1 MNLNIL
7 VRGQSNAILAM
18 ESNGWAGSGALVQEV
33 ERLLGFDGAN
43 DSVSLIYERYDQSQS
58 TAFGGT
64 AFVGD
69 WVSRDGG
76 GWRNGLESS
85 LLNKVENLSADQKN
99 DPTATLWF
107 HSEYDSANGSLTA
120 DEWVSAVRF
129 DAAQVRA
136 ALGQGADSTPYL
148 FVSAMPYWGQ
158 DSGHNAI
165 REGMERLAADGG
177 FNAAIAART
186 LDTDIDN
193 DNYDGNDGT
202 REYGGSHMDPED
214 GMQTLLRSARAIAE
228 SFADYARPGSPVA
241 EAGGNI
247 ADAGPQVVRAAL
259 AGGNQVLVD
268 VAHDGAAGFEA
279 LDGDAADGVGWSV
292 RGNGGVV
299 QGTGVEVVDADT
311 LLVSFDG
318 AVPADGMLH
327 YGWGYGRLE
336 GGDGTGRGN
345 AVYDD
350 QGLPIWVQAEGLR
363 IGTSVTPLEDGGSA
377 PPPMPVPE
385 PEPVP
390 MPTPEPTP
398 TPEPEPEPTPTPTPE
413 PTPEPTPT
421 PTPTPTPEPTPTP
434 TPPPAAGLDLTGTAG
449 RDRLVGSDLA
459 DRLDGAAGNDRLS
472 GGAGDDV
479 LLGGEGRDQLR
490 GGAGDDQ
497 LEGGAGRDR
506 LYGGAG
512 DDWLKGGDGRDTLLG
527 DAGSDDLQGGA
538 GNDVLRGGADHDG
551 LTGGAG
557 RDTFVFARGDGPD
570 WIVDFEAGV
579 ETLRLE
585 GITAGEVTQTLK
597 SYWEYEGLELSF
609 GDGDQIYLQG
619 VTAPLADR
627 DLIFG

>member
-1 MNLNIL
+1 
-7 VRGQSNAILAM
+7 
-18 ESNGWAGSGALVQEV
+18 
-33 ERLLGFDGAN
+33 
-43 DSVSLIYERYDQSQS
+43 
-58 TAFGGT
+58 
-64 AFVGD
+64 
-69 WVSRDGG
+69 
-76 GWRNGLESS
+76 
-85 LLNKVENLSADQKN
+85 
-99 DPTATLWF
+99 
-107 HSEYDSANGSLTA
+107 
-120 DEWVSAVRF
+120 
-129 DAAQVRA
+129 
-136 ALGQGADSTPYL
+136 
-148 FVSAMPYWGQ
+148 
-158 DSGHNAI
+158 
-165 REGMERLAADGG
+165 
-177 FNAAIAART
+177 
-186 LDTDIDN
+186 
-193 DNYDGNDGT
+193 
-202 REYGGSHMDPED
+202 MDPED

-241 EAGGNI
+241 QAGGNI

-259 AGGNQVLVD
+259 AGGDRVLVD
-268 VAHDGAAGFEA
+268 VAHDGAAGFAA

-292 RGNGGVV
+292 RGNGGEV

-327 YGWGYGRLE
+327 YGWGYGRL
-336 GGDGTGRGN
+336 GGADGTGRGN

-350 QGLPIWVQAEGLR
+350 QGLPIWVQASGLR

-377 PPPMPVPE
+377 PPPPVPE

-413 PTPEPTPT
+413 PTPA
-421 PTPTPTPEPTPTP
+421 PTP

-459 DRLDGAAGNDRLS
+459 DRLDGGAGNDRLS

-585 GITAGEVTQTLK
+585 GITADEVTQTLK
-597 SYWEYEGLELSF
+597 SYWEYEGLELTF

-627 DLIFG
+627 DFIFA